1 MKKILKTTLL
11 FIFALL
17 TLNQIWNNISF
28 GHQVIVLIK
37 AAFVLAL
44 FELIIKPVV
53 KILLLP
59 VNLLTLGLFRIII
72 ETIGL
77 YLAVFLLNDFSL
89 SNINLPAT
97 TWQGFAIPALKFSGF
112 FAYLVSSVTLSLI
125 LQLFNKILYK
135 KY

>member
-53 KILLLP
+53 KNLPFAFNLLLIFL
-59 VNLLTLGLFRIII
+59 NYLI
-72 ETIGL
+72 ENHRP
-77 YLAVFLLNDFSL
+77 Y
-89 SNINLPAT
+89 
-97 TWQGFAIPALKFSGF
+97 
-112 FAYLVSSVTLSLI
+112 
-125 LQLFNKILYK
+125 
-135 KY
+135 